1 MTSSKLCPVSTCMTG
16 NGIRAGQNARWAR
29 CSMTT
34 ESLPPENSSTG
45 RSHSAAIS
53 RMIVIASSS
62 SWAVAEAALGTTA
75 SVLADPSKS

>member
-1 MTSSKLCPVSTCMTG
+1 
-16 NGIRAGQNARWAR
+16 
-29 CSMTT
+29 MTT

-62 SWAVAEAALGTTA
+62 SWAVDERAATVGTVGTIGER
-75 SVLADPSKS
+75 SRDSCKPDRESQDIADRRRA